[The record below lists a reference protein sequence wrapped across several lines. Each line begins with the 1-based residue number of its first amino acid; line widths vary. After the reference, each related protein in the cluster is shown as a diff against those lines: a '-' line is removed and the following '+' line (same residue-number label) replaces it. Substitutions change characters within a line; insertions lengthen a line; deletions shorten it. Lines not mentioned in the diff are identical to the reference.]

1 MEDRVQYT
9 KQSFAF
15 KTSARLGRPRAPHR
29 RARRAI
35 VGQTTTPKE
44 PPCPSSVFDQD
55 ALIEQFAQASARQGE
70 ALRKAVQ
77 EATLKALQGREL
89 TLKNIKDVV
98 KQVSGAVAQGAGQN
112 PMGAAQMEP
121 LLAKAVAGMDAA
133 LLQAVEANRRALQQL
148 MEYGAGLRENQVKKA
163 MSDIENMEDMF
174 FTTVRKAVAD
184 GAGPLQ
190 GAWTQVLDKMQMKGS
205 GTGAHAT
212 QTIEQL
218 TEQAQ
223 TALREGRAMG
233 MKAAQTLLD
242 SYAALAS
249 GVLIGMSQGMQ
260 GDAGE
265 ASAKATKQPNP
276 KAPAA
281 ARLTAPGGRTSGA
294 RTPCSCRTS
303 TKISQVARKIAA
315 ITGPMTKPFRP
326 NAARPPSV
334 AISTR

>member
-1 MEDRVQYT
+1 M
-9 KQSFAF
+9 
-15 KTSARLGRPRAPHR
+15 
-29 RARRAI
+29 
-35 VGQTTTPKE
+35 PKFG
-44 PPCPSSVFDQD
+44 FDQD
-55 ALIEQFAQASARQGE
+55 ALIEQFAEASARQGE

-89 TLKNIKDVV
+89 TLKNIKDTI
-98 KQVSGAVAQGAGQN
+98 KQVSGAAAQGAGQN

-148 MEYGAGLRENQVKKA
+148 VDYGAGLRETQVKKA
-163 MSDIENMEDMF
+163 MSDIERMEDMF

-184 GAGPLQ
+184 GSGPLQ
-190 GAWTQVLDKMQMKGS
+190 GAWSQVLDKMQMKGS

-212 QTIEQL
+212 EAIEQL

-223 TALREGRAMG
+223 SALREGRAVG

-260 GDAGE
+260 GDAGGGE
-265 ASAKATKQPNP
+265 AEAKP
-276 KAPAA
+276 
-281 ARLTAPGGRTSGA
+281 RR
-294 RTPCSCRTS
+294 
-303 TKISQVARKIAA
+303 RK
-315 ITGPMTKPFRP
+315 
-326 NAARPPSV
+326 
-334 AISTR
+334 

>member
-1 MEDRVQYT
+1 M
-9 KQSFAF
+9 
-15 KTSARLGRPRAPHR
+15 
-29 RARRAI
+29 
-35 VGQTTTPKE
+35 PK
-44 PPCPSSVFDQD
+44 FGIDQD
-55 ALIEQFAQASARQGE
+55 ALIEQFAEASARQGE

-98 KQVSGAVAQGAGQN
+98 KQVSGAAAQGAGQN
-112 PMGAAQMEP
+112 PLGAAQMEP

-148 MEYGAGLRENQVKKA
+148 MDYGAGLRETQVKKA

-174 FTTVRKAVAD
+174 FTTVRKAVAG

-190 GAWTQVLDKMQMKGS
+190 GAWSQVLDKMQVKGS

-223 TALREGRAMG
+223 TALREGRAVG

-260 GDAGE
+260 GEAGAGDE
-265 ASAKATKQPNP
+265 LKSKK
-276 KAPAA
+276 
-281 ARLTAPGGRTSGA
+281 
-294 RTPCSCRTS
+294 
-303 TKISQVARKIAA
+303 RK
-315 ITGPMTKPFRP
+315 
-326 NAARPPSV
+326 
-334 AISTR
+334 

>member
-1 MEDRVQYT
+1 M
-9 KQSFAF
+9 
-15 KTSARLGRPRAPHR
+15 
-29 RARRAI
+29 
-35 VGQTTTPKE
+35 PK
-44 PPCPSSVFDQD
+44 FGIDQD
-55 ALIEQFAQASARQGE
+55 ALIEQFAEASARQGE

-98 KQVSGAVAQGAGQN
+98 KQVSGAAAQGAGQN
-112 PMGAAQMEP
+112 PLGAAQMEP

-148 MEYGAGLRENQVKKA
+148 MDYGAGLRENQVKKA
-163 MSDIENMEDMF
+163 MSDIEHMEDMF

-190 GAWTQVLDKMQMKGS
+190 GAWSQVLDKMQMKGS
-205 GTGAHAT
+205 GTGAHAA

-265 ASAKATKQPNP
+265 SEAAKP
-276 KAPAA
+276 K
-281 ARLTAPGGRTSGA
+281 
-294 RTPCSCRTS
+294 
-303 TKISQVARKIAA
+303 KRK
-315 ITGPMTKPFRP
+315 
-326 NAARPPSV
+326 
-334 AISTR
+334 

>member
-1 MEDRVQYT
+1 M
-9 KQSFAF
+9 
-15 KTSARLGRPRAPHR
+15 
-29 RARRAI
+29 
-35 VGQTTTPKE
+35 PK
-44 PPCPSSVFDQD
+44 FGIDQD
-55 ALIEQFAQASARQGE
+55 ALIEQFAEASARQGE

-89 TLKNIKDVV
+89 TLKNIKDVI
-98 KQVSGAVAQGAGQN
+98 KQVSGAAAEGAGQN
-112 PMGAAQMEP
+112 PLGAAQMEP
-121 LLAKAVAGMDAA
+121 LLTKAVAGMDAA

-148 MEYGAGLRENQVKKA
+148 MDYGAGLRENQVKKA

-174 FTTVRKAVAD
+174 FTTVRKAVAG

-190 GAWTQVLDKMQMKGS
+190 GAWSQVLDKMQVKGS
-205 GTGAHAT
+205 GTGAHAA

-223 TALREGRAMG
+223 TALREGRAAG

-265 ASAKATKQPNP
+265 GDAKAK
-276 KAPAA
+276 
-281 ARLTAPGGRTSGA
+281 R
-294 RTPCSCRTS
+294 
-303 TKISQVARKIAA
+303 RK
-315 ITGPMTKPFRP
+315 
-326 NAARPPSV
+326 
-334 AISTR
+334 

>member
-1 MEDRVQYT
+1 M
-9 KQSFAF
+9 
-15 KTSARLGRPRAPHR
+15 PRF
-29 RARRAI
+29 
-35 VGQTTTPKE
+35 G
-44 PPCPSSVFDQD
+44 FDQD
-55 ALIEQFAQASARQGE
+55 ALIEQFAEASARQGE

-98 KQVSGAVAQGAGQN
+98 KQVSGAAAQGAGQN

-121 LLAKAVAGMDAA
+121 LLAKAIAGMDAA

-148 MEYGAGLRENQVKKA
+148 MDYGAGLRENQVKKA

-174 FTTVRKAVAD
+174 FTTVRKAVAG

-190 GAWTQVLDKMQMKGS
+190 GAWTQVLDKMQVKGS
-205 GTGAHAT
+205 GTGAHAA

-223 TALREGRAMG
+223 TALRDGRAMG

-260 GDAGE
+260 GDAAGSE
-265 ASAKATKQPNP
+265 AAKAK
-276 KAPAA
+276 K
-281 ARLTAPGGRTSGA
+281 
-294 RTPCSCRTS
+294 
-303 TKISQVARKIAA
+303 RK
-315 ITGPMTKPFRP
+315 
-326 NAARPPSV
+326 
-334 AISTR
+334 

>member
-1 MEDRVQYT
+1 M
-9 KQSFAF
+9 
-15 KTSARLGRPRAPHR
+15 
-29 RARRAI
+29 
-35 VGQTTTPKE
+35 PK
-44 PPCPSSVFDQD
+44 FGIDQD
-55 ALIEQFAQASARQGE
+55 ALIEQFAEASARQGE

-89 TLKNIKDVV
+89 TLKNIKDVI
-98 KQVSGAVAQGAGQN
+98 KQVSGAAAEGAGQN
-112 PMGAAQMEP
+112 PLGAAQMEP

-148 MEYGAGLRENQVKKA
+148 MDYGAGLRENQVKKA

-174 FTTVRKAVAD
+174 FTTVRKAVAG

-190 GAWTQVLDKMQMKGS
+190 GAWSQVLDKMQVKGS
-205 GTGAHAT
+205 GTGAHAA

-223 TALREGRAMG
+223 TALREGRAAG

-265 ASAKATKQPNP
+265 GDAKAK
-276 KAPAA
+276 
-281 ARLTAPGGRTSGA
+281 R
-294 RTPCSCRTS
+294 
-303 TKISQVARKIAA
+303 RK
-315 ITGPMTKPFRP
+315 
-326 NAARPPSV
+326 
-334 AISTR
+334 

>member
-1 MEDRVQYT
+1 M
-9 KQSFAF
+9 
-15 KTSARLGRPRAPHR
+15 
-29 RARRAI
+29 
-35 VGQTTTPKE
+35 PK
-44 PPCPSSVFDQD
+44 FGIDQD
-55 ALIEQFAQASARQGE
+55 ALIEQFAEASARQGE

-89 TLKNIKDVV
+89 TLKNIKDVI
-98 KQVSGAVAQGAGQN
+98 KQVSGAAAQGAGQN
-112 PMGAAQMEP
+112 PLGAAQMEP

-148 MEYGAGLRENQVKKA
+148 MDYGAGLRENQVKKA

-190 GAWTQVLDKMQMKGS
+190 GAWSQVLDKMQVKGS
-205 GTGAHAT
+205 GTGAHAA

-223 TALREGRAMG
+223 TALREGRAAG

-265 ASAKATKQPNP
+265 GDAKAK
-276 KAPAA
+276 
-281 ARLTAPGGRTSGA
+281 R
-294 RTPCSCRTS
+294 
-303 TKISQVARKIAA
+303 RK
-315 ITGPMTKPFRP
+315 
-326 NAARPPSV
+326 
-334 AISTR
+334 

>member
-1 MEDRVQYT
+1 M
-9 KQSFAF
+9 
-15 KTSARLGRPRAPHR
+15 
-29 RARRAI
+29 
-35 VGQTTTPKE
+35 PK
-44 PPCPSSVFDQD
+44 FGIDQD
-55 ALIEQFAQASARQGE
+55 ALIEQFAEASARQGE

-98 KQVSGAVAQGAGQN
+98 KQVSGAAAQGAGQN
-112 PMGAAQMEP
+112 PLGAAQMEP

-148 MEYGAGLRENQVKKA
+148 MDYGAGLRETQVKKA
-163 MSDIENMEDMF
+163 MSDIEHMEDMF
-174 FTTVRKAVAD
+174 FTTVRKAVAG

-190 GAWTQVLDKMQMKGS
+190 GAWTQVLDKMQVKGS

-233 MKAAQTLLD
+233 LKAAQTLLD

-265 ASAKATKQPNP
+265 GEAKP
-276 KAPAA
+276 K
-281 ARLTAPGGRTSGA
+281 R
-294 RTPCSCRTS
+294 
-303 TKISQVARKIAA
+303 RK
-315 ITGPMTKPFRP
+315 
-326 NAARPPSV
+326 
-334 AISTR
+334 